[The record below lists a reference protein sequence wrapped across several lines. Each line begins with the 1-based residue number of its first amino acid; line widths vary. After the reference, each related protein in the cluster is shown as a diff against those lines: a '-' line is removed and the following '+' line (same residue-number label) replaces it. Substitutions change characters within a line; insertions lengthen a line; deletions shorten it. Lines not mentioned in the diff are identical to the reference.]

1 MYEDETEA
9 IRLQEIA
16 VVENIREAY
25 ADWFAGKPGEHA
37 VPEVV
42 RSAHGGWC
50 VQLQSVGDAVR
61 YQIDSKAPLA
71 AVVALL
77 QGKGTIDAL
86 RDVLVA
92 DYIERNAGDVAQ
104 ERAAWDAPEVHPW
117 LMKEAA

>member
-16 VVENIREAY
+16 VIESIREAY
-25 ADWFAGKPGEHA
+25 AAFFAGKPAA

-42 RSAHGGWC
+42 RSAHGGWA
-50 VQLQSVGDAVR
+50 VQLQSVADAVR

-86 RDVLVA
+86 RDVLVS

-104 ERAAWDAPEVHPW
+104 ERAAWEAPSVYPF
-117 LMKEAA
+117 LTKEAT